1 MSAAMG
7 LHVALSMRLDA
18 REAYRLAFAAEAEAL
33 RKQAAILRRVERE
46 ETPEGATGVRE
57 GLLRAALILDERADH
72 LDDITEK
79 ATAAP
84 AAKATPELLPTADVV
99 AWLTKKA
106 REQRGRGPYFVR
118 EADAIAE
125 LASKMARGAVRPDN
139 LRMPEEALDPLIV
152 DRFDTAMEP
161 APEDPPVLIVGAVA
175 ADGRPVALF
184 FDTEARDK
192 VAAWLAPKPPRDSVR
207 ERRLEQLLDTIRT
220 HGGRWTTSR
229 VQDMR
234 RRQGQTAQRGT
245 ARHDLAELHGRGH
258 LVEHGPADGRYYT
271 LATREDRRA

>member
-1 MSAAMG
+1 MSAAME
-7 LHVALSMRLDA
+7 LHVALSLRLDA
-18 REAYRLAFAAEAEAL
+18 HEAYRLAFAYEAEAL
-33 RKQAAILRRVERE
+33 RKQAATLRRVERE
-46 ETPEGATGVRE
+46 ETPADASGVRE
-57 GLLRAALILDERADH
+57 GLLRAALILDGHADQ
-72 LDDITEK
+72 LGTVVGK
-79 ATAAP
+79 ATVTP
-84 AAKATPELLPTADVV
+84 AATATPELLPETD
-99 AWLTKKA
+99 TT
-106 REQRGRGPYFVR
+106 
-118 EADAIAE
+118 
-125 LASKMARGAVRPDN
+125 
-139 LRMPEEALDPLIV
+139 DPLIV

-192 VAAWLAPKPPRDSVR
+192 VAAWLAPKPTRDSAR

-234 RRQGQTAQRGT
+234 RRRGQTAQRGT

-258 LVEHGPADGRYYT
+258 LVEHGPVDGRYYT